1 VFEILF
7 ISSPCWTIHAT
18 GYKKRPDQFGAL
30 VVFFSS
36 NYQTLLARPGFFITQ
51 RPVTWW
57 VRVVLALVLLLK
69 ILVAIIRKRIPPR
82 MDVVKKL
89 VLEIYNPV

>member
-1 VFEILF
+1 MRLAIKNAP
-7 ISSPCWTIHAT
+7 ISSGRWL
-18 GYKKRPDQFGAL
+18 F
-30 VVFFSS
+30 FFSS